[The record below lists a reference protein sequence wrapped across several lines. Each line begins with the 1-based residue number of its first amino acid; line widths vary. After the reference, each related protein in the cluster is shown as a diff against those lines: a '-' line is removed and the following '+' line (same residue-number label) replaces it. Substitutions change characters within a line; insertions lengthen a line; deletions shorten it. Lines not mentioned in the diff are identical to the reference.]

1 MVVPKCVYFDRTGH
15 KPRCIPVFCERHLS
29 PSVPF
34 LPAGTDASLCCIR
47 PDQNTP
53 GQTKAPF
60 SPRNAEKRVQV
71 NVFTWPCRNRH
82 SPVRSPQAL
91 SSEKLRSAV
100 RSEVLDGT
108 DHLRGV
114 GVLVVVPRH
123 DLNLVGVVVATL
135 VFRTLF
141 VVVPNFE
148 TTVTVPQRTVVVLN
162 PACSYHYYTT
172 FQRYFQVFPV
182 SFFAGIFMRVIT
194 YILIYQSSESLGS
207 RGLRRGVCPAQVL
220 SSVRDLAA
228 LKGDPGVDLMGGEQI
243 PDGCVAGCLWPLQ
256 LFPGG
261 FWIEISPDVFL
272 KGMVGDEEFLF
283 DMEQSTIKDVIHP

>member
-1 MVVPKCVYFDRTGH
+1 MFNKH
-15 KPRCIPVFCERHLS
+15 
-29 PSVPF
+29 F
-34 LPAGTDASLCCIR
+34 LWLFQNVSILTEPGTNHDASLFLRATSLSCRTIFTGRNRRFPCCIR
-47 PDQNTP
+47 PGQNTP

-123 DLNLVGVVVATL
+123 DLNLVGVVVATP

-162 PACSYHYYTT
+162 PACSYHYYTINPIMLQDFAVGLWFRRLQKRVRKIRFFPYCIQDSPISSFHLQKSRLYT
-172 FQRYFQVFPV
+172 LIFWFYPLLCKGHLSIFDLCWGDFTTPPSYYIGRLFQ
-182 SFFAGIFMRVIT
+182 IFNHPP
-194 YILIYQSSESLGS
+194 GS
-207 RGLRRGVCPAQVL
+207 VEGKTP
-220 SSVRDLAA
+220 
-228 LKGDPGVDLMGGEQI
+228 
-243 PDGCVAGCLWPLQ
+243 
-256 LFPGG
+256 
-261 FWIEISPDVFL
+261 FL
-272 KGMVGDEEFLF
+272 
-283 DMEQSTIKDVIHP
+283 HPI

>member
-1 MVVPKCVYFDRTGH
+1 MFNKH
-15 KPRCIPVFCERHLS
+15 
-29 PSVPF
+29 F
-34 LPAGTDASLCCIR
+34 LWLFQNVSILTEPGTNHDASLFLRATSLSCRTIFTGRNRRFPCCIR

-108 DHLRGV
+108 NHLRGV

-123 DLNLVGVVVATL
+123 DLDLVGVVVATL

-148 TTVTVPQRTVVVLN
+148 TTVTVPQRTVVVPN
-162 PACSYHYYTT
+162 TACSYHYYTT
-172 FQRYFQVFPV
+172 FHRYFQVFLV
-182 SFFAGIFMRVIT
+182 SFSGGIFMRAIAH
-194 YILIYQSSESLGS
+194 ILIRHPSESPGPG
-207 RGLRRGVCPAQVL
+207 GLRRGVCPAQVL

-228 LKGDPGVDLMGGEQI
+228 LRGNLGLDFMGVSRYQMA
-243 PDGCVAGCLWPLQ
+243 V
-256 LFPGG
+256 
-261 FWIEISPDVFL
+261 
-272 KGMVGDEEFLF
+272 
-283 DMEQSTIKDVIHP
+283 

>member
-1 MVVPKCVYFDRTGH
+1 MQ
-15 KPRCIPVFCERHLS
+15 I
-29 PSVPF
+29 
-34 LPAGTDASLCCIR
+34 
-47 PDQNTP
+47 
-53 GQTKAPF
+53 
-60 SPRNAEKRVQV
+60 

-100 RSEVLDGT
+100 LSEVLNGT
-108 DHLRGV
+108 NHLRSV

-162 PACSYHYYTT
+162 TACSYHHYTT

-182 SFFAGIFMRVIT
+182 SFFAGIFMRAIT
-194 YILIYQSSESLGS
+194 YILIYKSSESLGP

-228 LKGDPGVDLMGGEQI
+228 LKSDFGVDFMGVSRYQMA
-243 PDGCVAGCLWPLQ
+243 V
-256 LFPGG
+256 
-261 FWIEISPDVFL
+261 
-272 KGMVGDEEFLF
+272 
-283 DMEQSTIKDVIHP
+283 

>member
-1 MVVPKCVYFDRTGH
+1 MFNKH
-15 KPRCIPVFCERHLS
+15 
-29 PSVPF
+29 F
-34 LPAGTDASLCCIR
+34 LWLFQNVSILTEPGTNHDASLFLRATSLSCRTIFTGRNRRFPCCIR

-60 SPRNAEKRVQV
+60 SPRNAEKRVQI

-100 RSEVLDGT
+100 LSEVLDGT

-141 VVVPNFE
+141 VVVHNFE
-148 TTVTVPQRTVVVLN
+148 TTVTVPQRTVVV
-162 PACSYHYYTT
+162 PSTACSYHYYTT
-172 FQRYFQVFPV
+172 FQRYFQVFLI
-182 SFFAGIFMRVIT
+182 SFSGGIFMRAIAH
-194 YILIYQSSESLGS
+194 ILIRHSSESPGP
-207 RGLRRGVCPAQVL
+207 GDLRRGVCPAQVL
-220 SSVRDLAA
+220 SSASGLAA
-228 LKGDPGVDLMGGEQI
+228 LRGDIGVD
-243 PDGCVAGCLWPLQ
+243 
-256 LFPGG
+256 F
-261 FWIEISPDVFL
+261 
-272 KGMVGDEEFLF
+272 
-283 DMEQSTIKDVIHP
+283 MEVSRYQMAV

>member
-15 KPRCIPVFCERHLS
+15 KPRCIPVFAGDISL
-29 PSVPF
+29 
-34 LPAGTDASLCCIR
+34 LPYHFYRQNRRFPCCIR

-53 GQTKAPF
+53 RQTKAPF

-82 SPVRSPQAL
+82 SPVCSPQAL

-100 RSEVLDGT
+100 LSEALDGT
-108 DHLRGV
+108 NHLRSV
-114 GVLVVVPRH
+114 RVLVVVPRH
-123 DLNLVGVVVATL
+123 DLDLVGVVVATL

-141 VVVPNFE
+141 VVVPIFE

-162 PACSYHYYTT
+162 PACSYHDYTT
-172 FQRYFQVFPV
+172 FQRHFQVFPV
-182 SFFAGIFMRVIT
+182 SFFAGIVMRAIM
-194 YILIYQSSESLGS
+194 YILIYQSSESQGP

-228 LKGDPGVDLMGGEQI
+228 LRGDFGLDFMGSEQI
-243 PDGCVAGCLWPLQ
+243 LDRCVAGCLWPLQ

-272 KGMVGDEEFLF
+272 KGAVGDEGFLF

>member
-1 MVVPKCVYFDRTGH
+1 MFNKH
-15 KPRCIPVFCERHLS
+15 
-29 PSVPF
+29 F
-34 LPAGTDASLCCIR
+34 LWLFQNVSILTEPGTNHDASLFLRAASLSCRTIFTGRNRRFPCCIH

-100 RSEVLDGT
+100 LSEVLDGT
-108 DHLRGV
+108 DHLSGV

-123 DLNLVGVVVATL
+123 DLDLVDIVVATL
-135 VFRTLF
+135 VFHTLF
-141 VVVPNFE
+141 VVVPNFK

-162 PACSYHYYTT
+162 PACSYYYYTT
-172 FQRYFQVFPV
+172 FQRCFQVFPV
-182 SFFAGIFMRVIT
+182 SFFTGIFMRAIT
-194 YILIYQSSESLGS
+194 YILIFQSSENLGP

-228 LKGDPGVDLMGGEQI
+228 LRGDLGVDFMGVSRYQMA
-243 PDGCVAGCLWPLQ
+243 V
-256 LFPGG
+256 
-261 FWIEISPDVFL
+261 
-272 KGMVGDEEFLF
+272 
-283 DMEQSTIKDVIHP
+283 